1 MKCSHDF
8 LVMVTLNGHDHG
20 VYSKRNG
27 EFISND
33 DKRRKEHLL
42 KTRMH
47 FVKGPPTM
55 WVANCEIDLGRYAI
69 LFLSYWCA
77 HSKVQYSTI
86 QYIYCIYATWYNDM
100 LYDTIC
106 NRLKCVP
113 FSPHTGISAGINAL
127 RSVKAFVKVKLEN
140 LTWVLTLAH
149 GRLDILIKLYHFLIY
164 QGYLRSAKV
173 LIILKLENLTWVLDG
188 FHGLG
193 WLEKKLMWW
202 RTNE

>member
-1 MKCSHDF
+1 MSCELWNWFGPLCHSLSLI
-8 LVMVTLNGHDHG
+8 LVCTF
-20 VYSKRNG
+20 K
-27 EFISND
+27 
-33 DKRRKEHLL
+33 
-42 KTRMH
+42 
-47 FVKGPPTM
+47 
-55 WVANCEIDLGRYAI
+55 
-69 LFLSYWCA
+69 
-77 HSKVQYSTI
+77 STI
-86 QYIYCIYATWYNDM
+86 QYDAVLIFCIYATWYNNM
-100 LYDTIC
+100 LHDTIC
-106 NRLKCVP
+106 YRLRCVP

-127 RSVKAFVKVKLEN
+127 RSVKAIVNVKLEN

-173 LIILKLENLTWVLDG
+173 FIILKLENLTWVLDG